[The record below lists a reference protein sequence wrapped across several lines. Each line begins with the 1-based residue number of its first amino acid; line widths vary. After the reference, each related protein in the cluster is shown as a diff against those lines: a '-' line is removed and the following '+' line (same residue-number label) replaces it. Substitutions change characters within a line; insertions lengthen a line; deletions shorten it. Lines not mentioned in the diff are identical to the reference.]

1 VKFALTEEQEELR
14 ATARA
19 FLAEHSS
26 SERVRAA
33 MESESGFE
41 AELWKR
47 VAEEL
52 GWTAVTIPE
61 DCGGLG
67 LGAVE
72 LTVLLEAMGE
82 ALLCAPFFST
92 VCLAARAILEA
103 GSTAQRAEHLS
114 GIAAGRTLA
123 TLAFAGPGGEA
134 DAAGVSAAARRVAG
148 PGSDFVLSGRFPQ
161 VLDGHCA
168 DIVVVAGRAPGSA
181 GVNGVSLFVVPA
193 STAGVERRALPT
205 LDRTRRLA
213 ELVLRDARVPA
224 SALLGPEGGAA
235 AALERALDH
244 ARVAL
249 AAEQVGGA
257 QRCLDLGVAYAKERV
272 QFGRPIGS
280 FQAIKHRLAEM
291 MVRVES
297 ARSAA
302 WWAAGVAALG
312 GEELPQVA
320 SLAKAWSS
328 EAFFHCAA
336 ECLQVHGGVGFT
348 WEYDVHLLLKRARA
362 GEGFLGTPSWH
373 RERVAR
379 RLGLDG

>member
-1 VKFALTEEQEELR
+1 V
-14 ATARA
+14 
-19 FLAEHSS
+19 
-26 SERVRAA
+26 
-33 MESESGFE
+33 
-41 AELWKR
+41 
-47 VAEEL
+47 
-52 GWTAVTIPE
+52 
-61 DCGGLG
+61 
-67 LGAVE
+67 
-72 LTVLLEAMGE
+72 
-82 ALLCAPFFST
+82 
-92 VCLAARAILEA
+92 
-103 GSTAQRAEHLS
+103 
-114 GIAAGRTLA
+114 
-123 TLAFAGPGGEA
+123 
-134 DAAGVSAAARRVAG
+134 
-148 PGSDFVLSGRFPQ
+148 
-161 VLDGHCA
+161 
-168 DIVVVAGRAPGSA
+168 
-181 GVNGVSLFVVPA
+181 
-193 STAGVERRALPT
+193 
-205 LDRTRRLA
+205 
-213 ELVLRDARVPA
+213 RVPA
-224 SALLGPEGGAA
+224 SALLGTEGGGA
-235 AALERALDH
+235 AALERALDR

-257 QRCLDLGVAYAKERV
+257 QRSLDLGVAYAKERV

-302 WWAAGVAALG
+302 WWAAGVAELG